1 MSINRERKD
10 NITLISSLLMDDEDD
25 DIDDDDVDDDDV
37 DDDDIDDDDDDDDKN
52 KSINVFRLYR
62 YIFIIINILLLL
74 E

>member
-25 DIDDDDVDDDDV
+25 DIDDDDVDDDD
-37 DDDDIDDDDDDDDKN
+37 IDDDDDDKK